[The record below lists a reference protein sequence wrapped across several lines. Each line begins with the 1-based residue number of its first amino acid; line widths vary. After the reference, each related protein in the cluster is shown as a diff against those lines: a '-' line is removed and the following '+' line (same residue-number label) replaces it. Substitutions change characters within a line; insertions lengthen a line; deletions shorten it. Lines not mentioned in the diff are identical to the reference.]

1 MTFYLYLISPYTVKG
16 LVKYLLYYVPGTR
29 PFIEEVVKE
38 VVVASLLGM
47 WKI

>member
-1 MTFYLYLISPYTVKG
+1 MTFSLYHISPYTVKG
-16 LVKYLLYYVPGTR
+16 VVNYLLYYVPGTR